1 MNKQRLGRFISKYY
15 LNGTVNSVVLNS
27 KSNSQQL
34 TTRFI
39 SGDKSLLGELV
50 MDKWDFEDSDIGIYN
65 TEQLIKLLS
74 VVDDDI
80 NLSLTKAGDKS
91 IALKVSDSTSS
102 VNYMLTDTSIINEPP
117 TLKTI
122 PDTFELDIDV
132 TPQFISKFIAGKGA
146 LGETD
151 NFTVISDDSSVK
163 VIIGYSSVNTN
174 RVTIPVTTT
183 RVSNIDNLSFNANI
197 FKEVLSA
204 NKECESA
211 SLEISSEGLARITF
225 NVDDYKSTYYMV
237 SAQDVD

>member
-1 MNKQRLGRFISKYY
+1 MNKQRLARFISKYY

-34 TTRFI
+34 AARFI

-74 VVDDDI
+74 VVDEDI
-80 NLSLTKAGDKS
+80 TLSLTKAGDKA

-117 TLKTI
+117 SLKTI
-122 PDTFELDIDV
+122 PEFELNIDV

-151 NFTVISDDSSVK
+151 NFTIISNGGNVK
-163 VIIGYSSVNTN
+163 VVIGYSSVNTN

-183 RVSNIDNLSFNANI
+183 KASDIDNVSFNANI

-211 SLEISSEGLARITF
+211 TFEVSSEGLSRITF
-225 NVDDYKSTYYMV
+225 KVDDYTSTYYLV
-237 SAQDVD
+237 AVQDVD

>member
-1 MNKQRLGRFISKYY
+1 MNKQKLVRFISKYY
-15 LNGTVNSVVLNS
+15 LNGIVNSVVLNS
-27 KSNSQQL
+27 KSNSQEL
-34 TTRFI
+34 SARFV
-39 SGDKSLLGELV
+39 SGDKSLLGELT

-74 VVDDDI
+74 VVDEDI
-80 NLSLTKAGDKS
+80 NLSLTKSGDKS

-117 TLKTI
+117 TLKSI
-122 PDTFELDIDV
+122 PEFELNIDV
-132 TPQFISKFIAGKGA
+132 TPQFINKFIAGKGA

-151 NFTVISDDSSVK
+151 NFTIITNGDNVK
-163 VIIGYSSVNTN
+163 VVIGYSSVNTN

-183 RVSNIDNLSFNANI
+183 KASDIDNVSFNANI

-211 SLEISSEGLARITF
+211 TLEVSSEGLSRITF
-225 NVDDYKSTYYMV
+225 KVDDYTSTYYLV
-237 SAQDVD
+237 AVQDVD

>member
-65 TEQLIKLLS
+65 MEQLIKLLS

-80 NLSLTKAGDKS
+80 NLSLTKAGDES

>member
-1 MNKQRLGRFISKYY
+1 MNKQRLARFISKYY

-34 TTRFI
+34 AARFI

-65 TEQLIKLLS
+65 TEQLVKLLS

-80 NLSLTKAGDKS
+80 NLSLTKSGDKS

-117 TLKTI
+117 TLKSI
-122 PDTFELDIDV
+122 PEFELNIDV
-132 TPQFISKFIAGKGA
+132 TPQFINKFIAGKGA

-151 NFTVISDDSSVK
+151 NFTIITDGGSVK
-163 VIIGYSSVNTN
+163 AVIGYSSVNTN

-183 RVSNIDNLSFNANI
+183 KASDIDNVSFNANI
-197 FKEVLSA
+197 FKEVLHA

-211 SLEISSEGLARITF
+211 TLEVSSEGLSRITF
-225 NVDDYKSTYYMV
+225 KVDDYTSTYYLV
-237 SAQDVD
+237 AVQDVD

>member
-1 MNKQRLGRFISKYY
+1 MNKQRLVRFINKYY

-34 TTRFI
+34 SARFI

-50 MDKWDFEDSDIGIYN
+50 LDKWDFEDSDIGIYN

-74 VVDDDI
+74 VVDEDI
-80 NLSLTKAGDKS
+80 NISLTKSGDKS

-122 PDTFELDIDV
+122 PEFELNIDV
-132 TPQFISKFIAGKGA
+132 TPQFINKFIAGKGA

-151 NFTVISDDSSVK
+151 NFTILTNGTSVK
-163 VIIGYSSVNTN
+163 VVIGYSSVNTN

-183 RVSNIDNLSFNANI
+183 KVSDIENVSFNANI
-197 FKEVLSA
+197 FKEVLHA

-211 SLEISSEGLARITF
+211 TLEVSSEGLSRITF
-225 NVDDYKSTYYMV
+225 KVDDYTSTYYLV
-237 SAQDVD
+237 AVQDVD

>member
-1 MNKQRLGRFISKYY
+1 MNKKRLNRFISKYY

-34 TTRFI
+34 SARFV

-50 MDKWDFEDSDIGIYN
+50 MDKWSFEDSDIGIYN
-65 TEQLIKLLS
+65 TEQLVKLLS
-74 VVDDDI
+74 VVDEDI

-91 IALKVSDSTSS
+91 IALKISDSSSS
-102 VNYMLTDTSIINEPP
+102 VNYMLTDTSVINEPP
-117 TLKTI
+117 TLKSI
-122 PDTFELDIDV
+122 PEFELSIDV
-132 TPQFISKFIAGKGA
+132 TPQFINKFIAGKGA

-151 NFTVISDDSSVK
+151 NFTIINDGGSIKAVI
-163 VIIGYSSVNTN
+163 GHSSVNTN

-183 RVSNIDNLSFNANI
+183 KISDIDNVTFNANI

-211 SLEISSEGLARITF
+211 TLEVSSEGLSRITF
-225 NVDDYKSTYYMV
+225 KIDDYISTYYLV
-237 SAQDVD
+237 AVQDVD

>member
-1 MNKQRLGRFISKYY
+1 MNKKRLNRFISKYY

-34 TTRFI
+34 SARFV

-50 MDKWDFEDSDIGIYN
+50 MDKWSFEDSDIGIYN
-65 TEQLIKLLS
+65 TEQLVKLLS
-74 VVDDDI
+74 VVDEDI

-91 IALKVSDSTSS
+91 IALKISDSASS
-102 VNYMLTDTSIINEPP
+102 VNYMLTDTSVINEPP
-117 TLKTI
+117 TLKSI
-122 PDTFELDIDV
+122 PEFELSIDV
-132 TPQFISKFIAGKGA
+132 TPQFINKFIAGKGA

-151 NFTVISDDSSVK
+151 NFTIINDGGNIKAVI
-163 VIIGYSSVNTN
+163 GHSSVNTN

-183 RVSNIDNLSFNANI
+183 KVSDIDNVTFNANI

-211 SLEISSEGLARITF
+211 TLEVSSEGLSRITF
-225 NVDDYKSTYYMV
+225 KIDDYTSTYYLV
-237 SAQDVD
+237 AVQDVD

>member
-1 MNKQRLGRFISKYY
+1 MNKQRLARFISKYY

-34 TTRFI
+34 AARFI

-74 VVDDDI
+74 VVDEDI
-80 NLSLTKAGDKS
+80 TLSLTKAGDKA

-117 TLKTI
+117 SLKTI
-122 PDTFELDIDV
+122 PEFELNIDV

-151 NFTVISDDSSVK
+151 NFTIISDGGNVK
-163 VIIGYSSVNTN
+163 VVIGYSSVNTN
-174 RVTIPVTTT
+174 RVNIPVTTT
-183 RVSNIDNLSFNANI
+183 KVKDIDNITFNANI
-197 FKEVLSA
+197 FKEILSA

-211 SLEISSEGLARITF
+211 TLEVSSEGLSRITF
-225 NVDDYKSTYYMV
+225 KVDDYTSTYYLV
-237 SAQDVD
+237 AVQDVD